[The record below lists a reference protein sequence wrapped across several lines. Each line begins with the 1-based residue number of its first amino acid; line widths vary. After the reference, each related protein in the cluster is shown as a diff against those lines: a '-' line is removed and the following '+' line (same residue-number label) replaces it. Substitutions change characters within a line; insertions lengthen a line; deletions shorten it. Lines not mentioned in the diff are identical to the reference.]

1 MRRLGNPARDTFN
14 VPYDLF
20 PPLLIK
26 LLITFGCYRHRG
38 DIPQVLSAAR
48 APENP
53 RRGTPFSPPPHLQS
67 FRLTPAATCA
77 QQGRSIYTLQPTV
90 PSPKQRYFLPFHR
103 PPESQSVLF
112 NLASRDTNG
121 FFHCPSPLL
130 LPPRHPS
137 PFVGPPLWLHCRG
150 FCSPSSCLEMR
161 TRHGPLRAFTRY
173 CYVSKPIN

>member
-1 MRRLGNPARDTFN
+1 MRRLGNPVRDTFN

-53 RRGTPFSPPPHLQS
+53 RRGTSLSPPQS
-67 FRLTPAATCA
+67 FHLIPAATCA

-90 PSPKQRYFLPFHR
+90 PSPKQRYFLAFHR
-103 PPESQSVLF
+103 PLESQSMLF
-112 NLASRDTNG
+112 NLASQDTNG
-121 FFHCPSPLL
+121 FFHCPPSPLL
-130 LPPRHPS
+130 LPPP
-137 PFVGPPLWLHCRG
+137 PFP
-150 FCSPSSCLEMR
+150 FCGTPTLAA
-161 TRHGPLRAFTRY
+161 L
-173 CYVSKPIN
+173 